1 MSDDTGLVAKLLL
14 TAGVVVVA
22 IPGLV
27 VEPGPL
33 SEIAALGALAAIW
46 GVDLGLGDGG

>member
-1 MSDDTGLVAKLLL
+1 MSFIVKLLL
-14 TAGVVVVA
+14 TFVVLMFA

-33 SEIAALGALAAIW
+33 SEIVALGALGTIW
-46 GVDLGLGDGG
+46 GVDLPGGDG